1 MNLLRLPTVA
11 LLFILLS
18 SPLFAQVYE
27 ATWGNEIVNPRK
39 TFVNGI
45 VGGDE
50 EHFYVFRRAHVSLF
64 FSKPKLI
71 LEKYSKED
79 LSLVYSRELKLTS
92 VKSKKVH
99 FEQIFCL
106 KGKIILFT
114 SFYDKATEM
123 NTAFAQEIDENGKI
137 SKEFV
142 EVDQI
147 KVSSKRNN
155 GNFAFALSDDSTRIL
170 VYHNPPF
177 EKYAD
182 EKFSYK
188 LFDTEMNLIWEKKFS
203 LPFKDKNFTIGSYEV
218 DNDGN
223 VHMLARIVLPN
234 TETGLKKIKQAL
246 NPSYSFRVI
255 SYYHKQ
261 DEIKDFE
268 LALPTKGSAKKYV
281 NDITFN
287 VNSKGDVICAGFY
300 GNKAG
305 SGINGAFY
313 MRVDRSTR
321 EVVADGY
328 KEFGKDFLGE
338 FMSAR
343 KAKKN
348 KGLYNYDLKYLITR
362 EDGSATLIAEQY
374 YVVVVCST
382 NPKTGQ
388 RTCSY
393 HYYYNDIIAVN
404 VNSAG
409 AIDWCTKIP
418 KRQHSVNDGG
428 YYSSFIFSLKDHNMF
443 FMFNENPRNMKPPKK
458 GSSKSS
464 RVYYMNKPRK
474 SVAVVVSLDAQGSTQ
489 KETLFSSKEA
499 KFILRPKVHYRLGG
513 NETVIYSE
521 KHRLFQKSK
530 YRFGLVRVN

>member
-1 MNLLRLPTVA
+1 MRSIRLVFA
-11 LLFILLS
+11 LLLITVS
-18 SPLFAQVYE
+18 SSLFAQVYE
-27 ATWGNEIVNPRK
+27 ATWGKEIVNPRK
-39 TFVNGI
+39 TFISGI

-50 EHFYVFRRAHVSLF
+50 EHFYVFRTAYASLF
-64 FSKPKLI
+64 FPKPKLM
-71 LEKYSKED
+71 LEKYSKD
-79 LSLVYSRELKLTS
+79 DMSLVYSKELKLTS
-92 VKSKKVH
+92 VKSKKVQ

-114 SFYDKATEM
+114 SFYDKATDM
-123 NTAFAQEIDENGKI
+123 NTAFAQEVDENGKI

-147 KVSSKRNN
+147 KATKKRNS
-155 GNFAFALSDDSTRIL
+155 GNFDFIISDDSTKIL

-188 LFDTEMNLIWEKKFS
+188 LFDTDMKLIWEKKFS
-203 LPFKDKNFTIGSYEV
+203 LPFKDKNFTVGSYEV

-223 VHMLARIVLPN
+223 VHMLAKIQLPN
-234 TETGLKKIKQAL
+234 SQTGLKKLKEAL
-246 NPSYSFRVI
+246 NPSYSFRIV

-261 DEIKDFE
+261 DEMKDFE

-287 VNSKGDVICAGFY
+287 VNTNGDIICAGFY
-300 GNKAG
+300 GNKLG
-305 SGINGAFY
+305 GGINGAFY
-313 MRVDRSTR
+313 MRVDRKTQ

-374 YVVVVCST
+374 YVVVVCRT
-382 NPKTGQ
+382 DPKTGA
-388 RTCSY
+388 RTCTY

-404 VNSAG
+404 VNSKG
-409 AIDWCTKIP
+409 VIDWTTKVP

-428 YYSSFIFSLKDHNMF
+428 YYSSFIFSIKDRNLF
-443 FMFNENPRNMKPPKK
+443 FMFNENPKNMKPQKGGGKK
-458 GSSKSS
+458 A

-474 SVAVVVSLDAQGSTQ
+474 SVAVVVSMDSQGSMQ
-489 KETLFSSKEA
+489 KEALFSAKEA
-499 KFILRPKVHYRLGG
+499 KFILRPKVHYRLDG

-530 YRFGLVRVN
+530 YRFGMVRVN